1 MSANKKSSFL
11 LPAYEQEY
19 NKERNMQFIDRKDA
33 GKQLA
38 SKLAKYAGQAVI
50 YALPRGGV
58 VVAAE
63 VARELKAPL
72 DLLLVRKIGHPI
84 NPEYAIGAIADEG
97 TPIFNEFEKAG
108 IDENW
113 LKNAVQAERL
123 KNEWRRQK
131 YFPSGYVHPTVEGK
145 VAIVVDD
152 GIATGLTMEAAVR
165 AIQQKK
171 PQKIV
176 VAVPVAPLDVI
187 ESLQEIADKVIIVD
201 DPVNFRGAVGAHY
214 WQFPQVEDDE
224 VMSFMFG
231 NY

>member
-38 SKLAKYAGQAVI
+38 NKLAKYAGQAVI

-63 VARELKAPL
+63 VARALKAPL
-72 DLLLVRKIGHPI
+72 DLLLVRKIGHPN
-84 NPEYAIGAIADEG
+84 NPEYAIGAIAEASE
-97 TPIFNEFEKAG
+97 PIFNETERAG

-113 LKNAVQAERL
+113 LENAVSTERL
-123 KNEWRRQK
+123 KNEWRQQK
-131 YFPSGYVHPTVEGK
+131 YFPAGYVHPIVKNK

-152 GIATGLTMEAAVR
+152 GIATGLTMEAAIQ
-165 AIQQKK
+165 AIRQKK

-176 VAVPVAPLDVI
+176 VAVPVAPLDVV
-187 ESLQEIADKVIIVD
+187 ESLQKIADEVSIVD
-201 DPVNFRGAVGAHY
+201 DPANFRGAVGAHY

-224 VMSFMFG
+224 VMLFMSA
-231 NY
+231 NH